1 MVVVVGLLQVVVGL
15 TALLNEGFL
24 NAVGAGN
31 LVVWDLAAWGW
42 IYLAFGLATLMVG
55 TALFSGAAWARST
68 AVMLSALSL
77 VAQFVFVSV
86 YPLWS
91 VVLMVLSLV
100 VVYALTARAGE

>member
-1 MVVVVGLLQVVVGL
+1 MGLLQVVVGL

-24 NAVGAGN
+24 NTVGAGN

-42 IYLAFGLATLMVG
+42 VHLVFGLVTLMVG
-55 TALFSGAAWARST
+55 TSLFSGAAWARSVT
-68 AVMLSALSL
+68 VMLATLNL

-91 VVLMVLSLV
+91 LVLMAVSLLV
-100 VVYALTARAGE
+100 IYALTARDGQ